1 MKGLNLL
8 KFIIICIL
16 SISSISYA
24 KEKNS
29 ELLEYKI
36 EQLIKEKNELKAQI
50 QLIQKENE
58 IVKYDLK
65 IVKENYARESEI
77 TKDLYDKQLTTFQV
91 ILGVVGAL
99 FLLVTFLGINNIKA
113 YVIKLIDDKANNKIT
128 KLEETIKEYEKLLK
142 EIKIKTEK
150 DIETFLKNKT
160 ENLTSE
166 EKELLNKLSEE
177 IKNKQDKTANDW
189 FVVALGNYNQ
199 KNYDDAISA
208 YKKVIELTPDN
219 YNAYYNLGLS
229 YGDKKDYDNA
239 IECYKKSIKSDV
251 NFYSSFINLF
261 ELYIIKGIDIDV
273 ELVNKFTEKFKLHKA
288 KMIEYEMLDII
299 KDVTNNQNTDIKL
312 KEWLETYKDT
322 SLKNWG
328 FTELNELI
336 NKQTNETIK
345 SNLQKIVEVFKNHK
359 SSTE

>member
-1 MKGLNLL
+1 ML
-8 KFIIICIL
+8 KLIIICIL
-16 SISSISYA
+16 LISSLYA

-29 ELLEYKI
+29 ELLEYKV
-36 EQLIKEKNELKAQI
+36 EQLIKEKNELKSQI

-58 IVKYDLK
+58 TIKYDLN
-65 IVKENYARESEI
+65 IVKVSYSRESEI
-77 TKDLYDKQLTTFQV
+77 TNTLYDKQLTTFQV

-189 FVVALGNYNQ
+189 FVVALENHNQ

-208 YKKVIELTPDN
+208 YKKVIELTPNN
-219 YNAYYNLGLS
+219 YNAYYNLALVYS
-229 YGDKKDYDNA
+229 SKKDYDNA
-239 IECYKKSIKSDV
+239 LDCYNKSIKDDI
-251 NFYSSFINLF
+251 NFLRSFLNLF
-261 ELYIIKGIDIDV
+261 EIYMIKGMDIDI
-273 ELVNKFTEKFKLHKA
+273 ELVNKFIEKYKLNKA
-288 KMIEYEMLDII
+288 EMIKYEMLDII
-299 KDVTNNQNTDIKL
+299 KDVINNKNIDMKV
-312 KEWLETYKDT
+312 KEWLELYKDIPIKDW
-322 SLKNWG
+322 S
-328 FTELNELI
+328 FTELDELI
-336 NKQTNETIK
+336 NKQTNKTIK
-345 SNLQKIVEVFKNHK
+345 SKLQTTVEIFKNHK
-359 SSTE
+359 KNIV